1 MPNLK
6 IEVAHQLSE
15 REAMRRIQ
23 NLLTE
28 IKRDYGDR
36 VTDLHETWTDSG
48 GKFSFR
54 AMGFAVSGTLRSRPG
69 MVELSGDY
77 PLAARPFKGK
87 IEGMIRERAE
97 QLLAG

>member
-1 MPNLK
+1 MPSMK
-6 IEVAHQLSE
+6 IEVPHQLTE
-15 REAMRRIQ
+15 AEAMRRIQ

-36 VTDLHETWTDSG
+36 VTDLQESWTDSG
-48 GKFSFR
+48 GTFSFR
-54 AMGFAVSGTLRSRPG
+54 AMGFAVSGILRSKPG
-69 MVELSGDY
+69 VVELNGDY

>member
-1 MPNLK
+1 MPSLK
-6 IEVAHQLSE
+6 IDVPHRLTEA
-15 REAMRRIQ
+15 EAMRRIQ

-36 VTDLHETWTDSG
+36 VSDLRESWTDSG
-48 GKFSFR
+48 GTFSFR

-69 MVELSGDY
+69 IVELSGDY

-97 QLLAG
+97 QLLAE